1 MPWYQAGV
9 SFLKYNTSLCLISSE
24 FQVAIWV
31 GLNLATIAGYQFI
44 VRTRNGSN
52 CWHWQPDGHHLSPR
66 PPIGWWGWFWSL
78 IGWGGDTAPGH
89 WAGYLT
95 LGGEWRGWTLE
106 YCQGGFEEDGSLGTN
121 ICSIITP
128 GAGPV
133 IITMM
138 VTPPHHHNGQHVQ
151 NRGFMTKP
159 WLNFNQIEIYYPRQS
174 APSQNWCEIQF
185 GTDIVHRLFNWG
197 GGLEPIKHPNCVL
210 LVTRHF
216 YKCFHS
222 SPLVGQ
228 MYFTGSLV
236 GQIPTYFTNDTWQYT
251 EPNDLTEVLTFA
263 SLDFDLVSP
272 IIVT

>member
-9 SFLKYNTSLCLISSE
+9 HFLKYTGIVCIISSE
-24 FQVAIWV
+24 LKVTIWV

-52 CWHWQPDGHHLSPR
+52 CWHWQPDGHLLLPS
-66 PPIGWWGWFWSL
+66 
-78 IGWGGDTAPGH
+78 GH

-95 LGGEWRGWTLE
+95 LGGEWGGWTLE

-128 GAGPV
+128 GAVPV

-138 VTPPHHHNGQHVQ
+138 VTPPHHHSGQHVQ

-197 GGLEPIKHPNCVL
+197 GRV
-210 LVTRHF
+210 R
-216 YKCFHS
+216 
-222 SPLVGQ
+222 
-228 MYFTGSLV
+228 
-236 GQIPTYFTNDTWQYT
+236 TN
-251 EPNDLTEVLTFA
+251 
-263 SLDFDLVSP
+263 
-272 IIVT
+272 

>member
-1 MPWYQAGV
+1 M
-9 SFLKYNTSLCLISSE
+9 T
-24 FQVAIWV
+24 IWV

-52 CWHWQPDGHHLSPR
+52 WWHWQPDGHLLLPS
-66 PPIGWWGWFWSL
+66 
-78 IGWGGDTAPGH
+78 GH

-95 LGGEWRGWTLE
+95 LGGEWGGWTLE

-128 GAGPV
+128 GAVPV

-138 VTPPHHHNGQHVQ
+138 VTPPHHHSGQHVQ

-197 GGLEPIKHPNCVL
+197 GRV
-210 LVTRHF
+210 R
-216 YKCFHS
+216 
-222 SPLVGQ
+222 
-228 MYFTGSLV
+228 
-236 GQIPTYFTNDTWQYT
+236 TN
-251 EPNDLTEVLTFA
+251 
-263 SLDFDLVSP
+263 
-272 IIVT
+272 